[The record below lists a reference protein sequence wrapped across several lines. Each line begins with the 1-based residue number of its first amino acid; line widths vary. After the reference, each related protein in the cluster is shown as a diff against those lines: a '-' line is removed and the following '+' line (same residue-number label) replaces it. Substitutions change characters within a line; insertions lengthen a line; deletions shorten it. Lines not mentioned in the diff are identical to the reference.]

1 MELAMTVVVHPATFV
16 ADAASHLRRF
26 ATRAG
31 RSLGAAILARA
42 TRRALNGLPDDLL
55 RDVGLTRRDIPF
67 VADAVACGGLRVAAM
82 ASPTPK

>member
-1 MELAMTVVVHPATFV
+1 MTEVVVHPNVVFT
-16 ADAASHLRRF
+16 AASHVGLL
-26 ATRAG
+26 ATQLG
-31 RSLGAAILARA
+31 RWLCAIVLARA